1 MLRFGRYS
9 LSVLVCICFLAACQS
24 GAPVAPPT
32 ATATATPIVEPSPT
46 PHPTTVPPTATPT
59 LAPTA
64 TIVPLDLVAA
74 EARAPQVTSPV
85 GMDGVL
91 VSGSGD
97 MPWWNDAVFY
107 EIFVRSFYDSDGD
120 GIGDLNGLIEKLDYL
135 NDGDPATTDDLGVT
149 GIWLMPIMASPS
161 YHGYDV
167 TDYYTVNP
175 QYGTNED
182 FKRLM
187 AEAHERGIA
196 IIIDLVLNHTSAQ
209 HPWFIEAQDP
219 NSDRHDWYL
228 WRETGGAGWHRLGS
242 AYYFGLFWD
251 QMPDLNFENPAVT
264 HEMLNVTRF
273 WLEEMGVDGFRL
285 DAIKHLI
292 EEGEQT
298 ENTGATLDWF
308 KEFYTFYK
316 GIDPQAFAVAEVW
329 SPTSIVAQ
337 YTAGKV
343 DVCFEFDLAEAIR
356 EAAFRARTGSLLVA
370 QENVIA
376 AYPPGQYATFLANHD
391 QTRTRST
398 LMNDEQA
405 KVAATLQLT
414 FPGIP
419 FIYYGEEIGMQ
430 GAKPDENI
438 RRPIQWTPDG
448 GFSTGTPWRGYYE
461 DYATRNITT
470 QDATPDSLLN
480 HYRALVALRNTHA
493 ALRIGDWRP
502 VAAEPRSVYSYVRT
516 YEDEVVLVVVNLSG
530 QVVADYT
537 LTLAKGPFTA
547 AHTPAWLIG
556 EGELYLP
563 PVNAVG
569 GFDAYRPIA
578 VLPPYSSTVIQFM
591 P

>member
-1 MLRFGRYS
+1 MREIVRYS
-9 LSVLVCICFLAACQS
+9 VVSILCACLLAACQ
-24 GAPVAPPT
+24 GATPSVSPTAIVVSEPTFTPLPTTAPPT
-32 ATATATPIVEPSPT
+32 ATPPPT
-46 PHPTTVPPTATPT
+46 PTATV
-59 LAPTA
+59 
-64 TIVPLDLVAA
+64 VPLDLVAA
-74 EARAPQVTSPV
+74 EARAPQITSPV
-85 GMDGVL
+85 GMDGAL
-91 VSGSGD
+91 VPGTGG

-120 GIGDLNGLIEKLDYL
+120 GIGDLNGLIEQLDYL
-135 NDGDPATTDDLGVT
+135 NDGNPATTDDLGVT

-175 QYGTNED
+175 EYGTNAD

-187 AEAHERGIA
+187 AEAHKRGIV

-219 NSDRHDWYL
+219 NSERHDWYR

-264 HEMLNVTRF
+264 DEMLNVTRF

-292 EEGEQT
+292 EEGEET

-308 KEFYTFYK
+308 KEFYAFYK
-316 GIDPQAFAVAEVW
+316 SINPNAFTVAEVW
-329 SPTSIVAQ
+329 SPTHIVAQ
-337 YTAGKV
+337 YTGGKV
-343 DVCFEFDLAEAIR
+343 DVCFEFDLAEAMR

-376 AYPPGQYATFLANHD
+376 AYSPGQYATFLANHD

-438 RRPIQWTPDG
+438 RRPMQWTPDG

-461 DYATRNITT
+461 DYAMRNITT
-470 QDATPDSLLN
+470 QNATPDSILN
-480 HYRALVALRNTHA
+480 HYRALVTLRNHHA
-493 ALRIGDWRP
+493 ALRIGDWQQ
-502 VAAEPRSVYSYVRT
+502 VTVKGRSIYSYVRA

-530 QVVADYT
+530 QAVADYT
-537 LTLAKGPFTA
+537 LTLVKGPFTA
-547 AHTPAWLIG
+547 AHAPAWLMG

-563 PVNAVG
+563 PVNADG
-569 GFDAYRPIA
+569 GFDAYRPIP
-578 VLPPYSSTVIQFM
+578 VLPPNSSTVIQYM